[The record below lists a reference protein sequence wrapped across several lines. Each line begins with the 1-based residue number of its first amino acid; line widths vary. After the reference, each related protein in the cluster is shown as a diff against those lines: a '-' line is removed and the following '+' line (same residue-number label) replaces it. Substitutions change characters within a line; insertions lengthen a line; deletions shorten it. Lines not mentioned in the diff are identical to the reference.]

1 MSGDGAKMEADWGD
15 KTGRGFLETERDLCR
30 LDSCCPP
37 SSPCTGL
44 LAAAVTGSGEVGVK
58 APSAGGPRVTAG
70 PKDVVRVAGKD
81 GGGDLTAIC
90 CTSHHCDSG

>member
-1 MSGDGAKMEADWGD
+1 MRSSGDRERLVQ
-15 KTGRGFLETERDLCR
+15 TGKLL
-30 LDSCCPP
+30 P
-37 SSPCTGL
+37 PCTGL
-44 LAAAVTGSGEVGVK
+44 LAAAVPGSGEVGVK

-81 GGGDLTAIC
+81 EGGDLTAIC

>member
-37 SSPCTGL
+37 LHWLTCSSCHWFRGGWRQSPLSRGAPGDSWAKGCGE
-44 LAAAVTGSGEVGVK
+44 GSWKRWRG
-58 APSAGGPRVTAG
+58 
-70 PKDVVRVAGKD
+70 
-81 GGGDLTAIC
+81 
-90 CTSHHCDSG
+90 